1 MASSPGCGTRSTAA
15 DRAAAPGCETRSED
29 TTGREAPDRGEQGR
43 DARPPVFLA
52 PAGDLDGDV
61 IVLSGPEG
69 RHGATVRRLTPGER
83 ADVTDGAGNLA
94 ECVVTQAGGG
104 VLHLAVRSRRVEPP
118 ADPAVV
124 VVQALPKGDRG
135 PLAVELMTEAG
146 VDVIVPWAAQRC
158 VTQWHGERG
167 ERALAR
173 WRATA
178 REAAKQAR
186 RTRFPEVA
194 GLAST
199 PDMIRAVEPAALA
212 VLLDPGAA
220 SALSTVPL
228 PSSGDL
234 VVIVGPEGGL
244 SPAETAALAGAGA
257 VAAHLG
263 PTVLRTSTA
272 GLVAASVLLSRAGR
286 W

>member
-1 MASSPGCGTRSTAA
+1 
-15 DRAAAPGCETRSED
+15 
-29 TTGREAPDRGEQGR
+29 
-43 DARPPVFLA
+43 V
-52 PAGDLDGDV
+52 
-61 IVLSGPEG
+61 
-69 RHGATVRRLTPGER
+69 AT
-83 ADVTDGAGNLA
+83 
-94 ECVVTQAGGG
+94 CIVTQAGGG
-104 VLHLAVRSRRVEPP
+104 ELHLAVRSRRTVPP
-118 ADPAVV
+118 ADPALT

-135 PLAVELMTEAG
+135 QLAVELMTEVG

-186 RTRFPEVA
+186 RARFPEVS
-194 GLAST
+194 GLEST
-199 PDMIRAVEPAALA
+199 PEVAQAVGSAALA

-220 SALSTVPL
+220 TALSALPL
-228 PSSGDL
+228 PSSGRL

-244 SPAETAALAGAGA
+244 SPAEVAALTGAGA
-257 VAAHLG
+257 VGAHMG

-272 GLVAASVLLSRAGR
+272 GVVAASVMLSRAGR
-286 W
+286 WRDTEERVAP

>member
-1 MASSPGCGTRSTAA
+1 M
-15 DRAAAPGCETRSED
+15 
-29 TTGREAPDRGEQGR
+29 
-43 DARPPVFLA
+43 
-52 PAGDLDGDV
+52 

-69 RHGATVRRLTPGER
+69 RHGATVRRLAPGER

-94 ECVVTQAGGG
+94 ECVVTQAGDG

-146 VDVIVPWAAQRC
+146 VDVVVPWAAQRC

-186 RTRFPEVA
+186 RARFPEVA
-194 GLAST
+194 ALAST
-199 PDMIRAVEPAALA
+199 HDVISAVGSAALA

-220 SALSTVPL
+220 TALSTLPL

-244 SPAETAALAGAGA
+244 SPAETTAFAGAGA

-272 GLVAASVLLSRAGR
+272 GLVAASVLLSRADR

>member
-1 MASSPGCGTRSTAA
+1 MRSTAA
-15 DRAAAPGCETRSED
+15 DRAATHGCETRA
-29 TTGREAPDRGEQGR
+29 RETPARETPDRGEQGR
-43 DARPPVFLA
+43 DARPPVFFA
-52 PAGDLDGDV
+52 PAGALAGDV

-69 RHGATVRRLTPGER
+69 RHGATVRRLAPGER
-83 ADVTDGAGNLA
+83 ADVTDGAGHLA
-94 ECVVTQAGGG
+94 ECVVTQAGDGL
-104 VLHLAVRSRRVEPP
+104 LHLAVRSRRVEPP

-178 REAAKQAR
+178 REAAKQSR
-186 RTRFPEVA
+186 RARFPEVA

-199 PDMIRAVEPAALA
+199 PDVIRAVGSAALA

-272 GLVAASVLLSRAGR
+272 GLVAASVMLSRAGR

>member
-1 MASSPGCGTRSTAA
+1 
-15 DRAAAPGCETRSED
+15 
-29 TTGREAPDRGEQGR
+29 
-43 DARPPVFLA
+43 
-52 PAGDLDGDV
+52 
-61 IVLSGPEG
+61 
-69 RHGATVRRLTPGER
+69 VRRLAPGER
-83 ADVTDGAGNLA
+83 ADVTDGAGQLV
-94 ECVVTQAGGG
+94 ECVVTQASGG
-104 VLHLAVRSRRVEPP
+104 VLHLAVRSRRVVP
-118 ADPAVV
+118 APDPALA

-158 VTQWHGERG
+158 VIQWHGERG

-186 RTRFPEVA
+186 RARFPEVT
-194 GLAST
+194 GLAAT
-199 PDMIRAVEPAALA
+199 PEVARVVRSAALA
-212 VLLDPGAA
+212 VLLDPGAGTE
-220 SALSTVPL
+220 LSTLPL

-244 SPAETAALAGAGA
+244 SPAEVAALTGAGA
-257 VAAHLG
+257 VGAHLG

-272 GLVAASVLLSRAGR
+272 GVVAASVMLSRAGR
-286 W
+286 WRDTAERVDP